1 MDKLETFKDEV
12 NNAISASDYRV
23 IMVKIGDVNL
33 DRIIRARKYNG
44 RQFGSSRL
52 YTDIILDNNAK
63 SIKISLQED
72 VISSVNI
79 GKNAIDLMT
88 PNLTRKFE
96 NALVAKVLGMGLSED
111 DNIPEIVY
119 GKVGRIEKKRL
130 IIGTQSMGGPI
141 DYIYVGN
148 GTGSFKSKENVL
160 TFDGFLVES
169 EEYAENQE
177 IYLMVKSKG
186 QVKFNPEFKKADV
199 LRVYDIDNIT
209 IRPNNKD
216 GITVTL

>member
-177 IYLMVKSKG
+177 IYLMVKSKD
-186 QVKFNPEFKKADV
+186 K
-199 LRVYDIDNIT
+199 
-209 IRPNNKD
+209 
-216 GITVTL
+216 